1 MSDLTQLDYS
11 SLKEFEE
18 QLNAFLTKVSH
29 HCDKM
34 ESGITYSRTYMKDE
48 SSAQIL
54 RKSNDVVNRIRDCI
68 APAKKIDEKVFDI
81 LGELDHLT
89 I

>member
-18 QLNAFLTKVSH
+18 ALNAFLTKVSH
-29 HCDKM
+29 QCDKM

-68 APAKKIDEKVFDI
+68 APAKKIDEKVLDI